1 MKIVIVTQDEP
12 FFTQS
17 ALKKL
22 LEVEA
27 KNIAAIIVLPHY
39 LIFGSFFL
47 MLRYYL
53 SSYGIRFIF
62 NVVCRRLIRFIA
74 DLIAGIFL
82 IKERTL
88 NYYIKNFSIPVYN
101 IKRLNNKI
109 LTRIEEI
116 SPDLI
121 ISLSATQIFDRRL
134 LNLPN
139 KGCINLHSAPLP
151 HYRGLFPVFWQF
163 LNQEGEI
170 GITVHF
176 MNEQI
181 DAGDILLQD
190 KVKVFADDSL
200 SSLLYRVKT
209 AGIQLLLKALEM
221 IESNR
226 IITIPN
232 DITKGSY
239 YGLPKREDIKMFF
252 NKGKK
257 FF

>member
-1 MKIVIVTQDEP
+1 VKIVIVTQDEP
-12 FFTQS
+12 FFTQG

-22 LEVEA
+22 LEA
-27 KNIAAIIVLPHY
+27 KGKDIAAIIVLPHY
-39 LIFGSFFL
+39 LIFGSFFS
-47 MLRYYL
+47 MLRYY
-53 SSYGIRFIF
+53 SVSYGIRFVF
-62 NVVCRRLIRFIA
+62 SVAVRRFIRFTTK
-74 DLIAGIFL
+74 LIDHLFL
-82 IKERTL
+82 SKGPTL
-88 NYYIKNFSIPVYN
+88 NYYIKKFSIPMYN

-109 LTRIEEI
+109 LAKIEGI
-116 SPDLI
+116 GPDLI
-121 ISLSATQIFDRRL
+121 ISLSATQIFNKRL
-134 LNLPN
+134 LNLAN

-151 HYRGLFPVFWQF
+151 HYRGLFPAFWQF
-163 LNQEGEI
+163 LNGEREI

-176 MNEQI
+176 VNEQI

-190 KVKVFADDSL
+190 KVKVFPDDSL

-221 IESNR
+221 IESNK

-252 NKGKK
+252 SKGKK